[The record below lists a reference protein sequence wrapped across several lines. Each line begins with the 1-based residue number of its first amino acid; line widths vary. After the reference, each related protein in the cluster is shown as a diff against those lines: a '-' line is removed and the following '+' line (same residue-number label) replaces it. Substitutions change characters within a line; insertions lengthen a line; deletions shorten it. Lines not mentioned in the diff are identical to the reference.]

1 MANIKRSWTKCKRER
16 AQKKARV
23 TLKQRRRYIDTAKQ
37 KSETQFVGI
46 LPMIEYQ
53 EQMLQLREKMS
64 QRLRE
69 TKGKNAIFKTP
80 DVAIGMVTL
89 LQMGLQY
96 LEHIPLFL
104 EEVKVAERLGLKH
117 FFSENVVRDWIER
130 KPQEQTQ
137 GLKQL
142 AQDYVLTQGLNE
154 GCAAYVDVDLTSIR
168 SYAQK
173 REGAVAGYGSHGRG
187 LCYQA
192 PRVSVNGL
200 NFDWALTPGNEYGGT
215 YYNQALQTA
224 ETLLGQ
230 GLARNVILRSDSGF
244 ASAERLKKAQ
254 EWAHRFESFH
264 FIMAASASPKA
275 SALLKLIE
283 ESQGLPQQRWR
294 KVSQTT
300 WVLEFSRRIVY
311 KEEGL
316 KARAVLVRQ
325 ERLVTKRFGRKKG
338 QTRKEKQ
345 NHFYFLLTDYRPS
358 ERNAQNLF
366 REYHGRQNE
375 ELLFRDS
382 KQDGAFLHLPDQTL
396 AANELYLSLV
406 LLSQTLRRLY
416 QKRALPKKRRL
427 TYAPTLQNWFIKIG
441 GKNQVPKLDLL
452 QSALS
457 HSSGN
462 TNLDQNNLQTVCD
475 YPFP

>member
-1 MANIKRSWTKCKRER
+1 MPNRKRHWTKRKRKE
-16 AQKKARV
+16 ASKKGKV
-23 TLKQRRRYIDTAKQ
+23 TLKKRRRFIYEAKQ
-37 KSETQFVGI
+37 RSETKFAGI
-46 LPMIEYQ
+46 FPLMEYQ
-53 EQMLQLREKMS
+53 EKMLELRQKLSEHLK
-64 QRLRE
+64 E

-80 DVAIGMVTL
+80 DVAMGMVTL

-104 EEVKVAERLGLKH
+104 EEVKVAERLGLRH

-137 GLKQL
+137 GLIEL

-154 GCAAYVDVDLTSIR
+154 ASDAYVDVDLTSIR
-168 SYAQK
+168 SYAAK
-173 REGAVAGYGSHGRG
+173 REGAVPGYGSHGRG
-187 LCYQA
+187 PCYQA

-200 NFDWALTPGNEYGGT
+200 NFDWALKPGNESGGR
-215 YYNQALQTA
+215 YYEQALQTA

-230 GLARNVILRSDSGF
+230 SKARQVILRSDSGF
-244 ASAERLKKAQ
+244 ASTERLSKAQ
-254 EWAHRFESFH
+254 ELAHRFPNFH
-264 FIMAASASPKA
+264 FIMAASASPKE

-283 ESQGLPQQRWR
+283 EARSLPKKRWR
-294 KVSQTT
+294 KVSPTT

-325 ERLVTKRFGRKKG
+325 ERLLTKRFGPGKG

-345 NHFYFLLTDYRPS
+345 DHFYFLLTDYRS
-358 ERNAQNLF
+358 SQRNAQNLF

-375 ELLFRDS
+375 EQLFRDS
-382 KQDGAFLHLPDQTL
+382 KQARAFLHLPDQSL

-416 QKRALPKKRRL
+416 QKQVLPKKRRL
-427 TYAPTLQNWFIKIG
+427 TYAPTLNDWFIEIG
-441 GKNQVPKLDLL
+441 GKNKIPQLDSFLPSL
-452 QSALS
+452 PDSP
-457 HSSGN
+457 GN
-462 TNLDQNNLQTVCD
+462 PDLDQKNLQTICN
-475 YPFP
+475 